1 MYLED
6 ALLWQAVMRLWLP
19 ELTQEAFHVLL
30 PPVFSLFFELPK
42 FILTFDFR
50 MIQKHPGDALANS
63 GASSH

>member
-6 ALLWQAVMRLWLP
+6 ALLWQAVIWLRLP
-19 ELTQEAFHVLL
+19 ELTREAFRVHLS
-30 PPVFSLFFELPK
+30 PVCSLFFELPK

-63 GASSH
+63 